1 MVWGELTCYS
11 KPFLKC
17 LCCHLFEVDG
27 LQLLSW
33 MHASLL
39 RERERERKGERGEG
53 KEGGKEGERK
63 EGRREIKN
71 TLIGDRLLYITV
83 TSLHCQLYRAKKLK

>member
-39 RERERERKGERGEG
+39 REREKEKEREREGKGRREG
-53 KEGGKEGERK
+53 RREKGRKEGGK
-63 EGRREIKN
+63 
-71 TLIGDRLLYITV
+71 
-83 TSLHCQLYRAKKLK
+83 